1 MTFFYGT
8 KCRQSLPVQADQWE
22 PVGREP
28 DSVPRG
34 EPRLQQGRGA
44 ERWKAAR
51 ARPEFAS
58 RASWPRL
65 EPARELAAAHG
76 ERGR

>member
-1 MTFFYGT
+1 M
-8 KCRQSLPVQADQWE
+8 E
-22 PVGREP
+22 PSVGNHFRYRP
-28 DSVPRG
+28 TNGSRWAGNRTRCPAGSRVWNWG
-34 EPRLQQGRGA
+34 WGGGA

-51 ARPEFAS
+51 ARPEFES